1 MSRRQRTPEER
12 ERDRLEREARR
23 AVRDGRPPP
32 AALPPDEIP
41 PPPPAPASP
50 PPRAQPEPPPLAQPE
65 PPPRA
70 QPEPPRPAPAPAR
83 EPSWHQDEAVDPDA
97 GLHPYEEDLDL
108 GGDHEFDED
117 RGSEHD
123 HGLEDEIAPP
133 RLRPEDGLMPEPLH
147 EPEPPAT
154 NGSGAA
160 RLPTPLPGS
169 AGGGVPPKP
178 PTMPPPFHPAD
189 RGGAA
194 SGQPPEYARHRAAGR
209 TAAAQAVLQRRRQAL
224 TEGRGRSRARWLVPL
239 IAVGLV
245 GVFALWFA
253 FSLFQPFAGEGEGQ
267 VRVVIPQGVG
277 VGEIGELLAEKG
289 VISSP
294 FFFKARAR
302 VSGRAGDL
310 KPGAF
315 RLRKDMSHVAALDAL
330 SEGPPPDIVRVTV
343 PEGRARREVRQL
355 IGNQL
360 DGDYLALTRRSSLLD
375 PRRYGAK
382 RATSLEGFL
391 FPATYDVKKGR
402 PMADLVAL
410 QLRAFK
416 RELAKVDMRAAR
428 RRNLTPYDVLTIAS
442 MLDRE
447 AQIPRERP
455 IVASVIYNR
464 LREGIPL
471 GIDATIRFATNN
483 WSKPL
488 RQSELAID
496 SPYNTR
502 SRKGLPPGPIG
513 SPGLAAIRAAARP
526 ASTGFL
532 FYVVKPGTCGEHA
545 FSKTD
550 AEFQRDVSRYNTE
563 RTRRGGKSPTNC

>member
-1 MSRRQRTPEER
+1 MQRVPPEPAPRWEDRKEVSAPEPHREAPDEDEEAYPPEPHWEAPEE
-12 ERDRLEREARR
+12 
-23 AVRDGRPPP
+23 
-32 AALPPDEIP
+32 
-41 PPPPAPASP
+41 
-50 PPRAQPEPPPLAQPE
+50 
-65 PPPRA
+65 
-70 QPEPPRPAPAPAR
+70 
-83 EPSWHQDEAVDPDA
+83 
-97 GLHPYEEDLDL
+97 EEDLEVSTPELHRQASEEEEEDVEAYAL
-108 GGDHEFDED
+108 EPRWRAPEEEVEEEISAPDAQWEHAEETELSAPEPLPLTDADVVDDGPTQEVGSVDERHE
-117 RGSEHD
+117 H
-123 HGLEDEIAPP
+123 
-133 RLRPEDGLMPEPLH
+133 LRPGHLH
-147 EPEPPAT
+147 EPEPPQP
-154 NGSGAA
+154 NGSGAGTPWSSA
-160 RLPTPLPGS
+160 AEDPPGSNPPTPPRPRMPAPFEQGDR
-169 AGGGVPPKP
+169 AQPAQ
-178 PTMPPPFHPAD
+178 PPPEHVSD
-189 RGGAA
+189 R
-194 SGQPPEYARHRAAGR
+194 SAGR

-224 TEGRGRSRARWLVPL
+224 TEGRRRGGRRWIIPL
-239 IAVGLV
+239 LLAIGLIGAVGLWLV
-245 GVFALWFA
+245 

-277 VGEIGELLAEKG
+277 VGQIADLLAERE

-294 FFFKARAR
+294 FFFTARAR

-310 KPGAF
+310 KPGTF
-315 RLRKDMSHVAALDAL
+315 RLRKGMSHVAALDAL
-330 SEGPPPDIVRVTV
+330 SEGPPPDVVRVTI
-343 PEGRARREVRQL
+343 PEGRARREVKQL
-355 IGNQL
+355 LGNQL
-360 DGDYLALTRRSSLLD
+360 KGDYLALTRRSPLLD

-391 FPATYDVKKGR
+391 FPATYELKRKR

-416 RELAKVDMRAAR
+416 RELAKVDLRAAR
-428 RRNLTPYDVLTIAS
+428 RKNLTPYDVLTIAS
-442 MLDRE
+442 MVDRE
-447 AQIPRERP
+447 AQIPRERRL
-455 IVASVIYNR
+455 VASVIYNR

-483 WSKPL
+483 WTRPL
-488 RQSELAID
+488 TQSQLAID

-526 ASTGFL
+526 AGTGFL